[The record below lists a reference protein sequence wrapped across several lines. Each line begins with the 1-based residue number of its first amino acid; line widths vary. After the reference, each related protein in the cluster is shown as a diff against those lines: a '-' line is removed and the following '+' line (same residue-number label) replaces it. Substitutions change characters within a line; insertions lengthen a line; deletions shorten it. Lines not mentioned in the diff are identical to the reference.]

1 MVEISQ
7 AIEHKL
13 YQEVSLELK
22 KLSRARNLLVPEH

>member
-7 AIEHKL
+7 AMEHKL

-22 KLSRARNLLVPEH
+22 KLNRARNLLAPDH